1 MRDDTTIDDDA
12 LTDDQYSTHG
22 DDRPASAAGP
32 LSSDPPEL
40 QMTVDVAVPS
50 EITALVSDRAVR
62 RTARDGAVTAAAIYD
77 LVDDY
82 VQVWP
87 RPLVADTGRPLVEA
101 VADQADVTVDHSETV
116 VFPDRQLFGASAE
129 YRPES
134 EVPLHVTLD
143 PPERVLEAAG
153 GADQLTETIRVHL
166 ADGGGDE

>member
-1 MRDDTTIDDDA
+1 MRDDTTTDDDA

-22 DDRPASAAGP
+22 NDRPASAAGP
-32 LSSDPPEL
+32 LLSDPPEL
-40 QMTVDVAVPS
+40 QTAVDVAVPS
-50 EITALVSDRAVR
+50 EIMALVVDRAAR
-62 RTARDGAVTAAAIYD
+62 RTARDGAVTAAAICGM
-77 LVDDY
+77 VDEY

-87 RPLVADTGRPLVEA
+87 RPLIADTGRPLVEA

-153 GADQLTETIRVHL
+153 GWGQLTETIRVHL
-166 ADGGGDE
+166 ADGAGDE